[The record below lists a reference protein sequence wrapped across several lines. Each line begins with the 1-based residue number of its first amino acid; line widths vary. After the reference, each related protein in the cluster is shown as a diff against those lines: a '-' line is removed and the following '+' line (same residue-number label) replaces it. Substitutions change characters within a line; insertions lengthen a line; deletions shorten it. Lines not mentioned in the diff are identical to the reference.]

1 MRNQLGCWGF
11 FAAWVASGCS
21 LEDVDSDAIRTRGMF
36 ADMLALAPGDGTTLV
51 RVELTVGGE
60 DGTNVTLVGDDRLEA
75 RFGEVPAPLQR
86 TGRGR
91 YETQL
96 QGDLAGEV
104 VVELS
109 RGPEDDP
116 AGGSA
121 ELPEPFI
128 TSLYSDASAGI
139 DRESEVVVT
148 WSPTVPGRAMAWAI
162 EGSCL
167 WSESGVTADDGTLV
181 LGPESF
187 RVRATRAAEDCEV
200 EITLDRENEGVIDRA
215 WYPFSRFRAIQRRAV
230 TFVSVPAT
238 AEEEA
243 TGEPEPSEE

>member
-1 MRNQLGCWGF
+1 MKNQLGRWVLF
-11 FAAWVASGCS
+11 SALVASGCS

-36 ADMLALAPGDGTTLV
+36 ADMLALAPGDGSTLV

-60 DGTNVTLVGDDRLEA
+60 DGTKVTLVGDDELEA
-75 RFGEVPAPLQR
+75 RFGEVSAPLQR
-86 TGRGR
+86 TGGGR

-96 QGDLAGEV
+96 QGDLAGQV

-121 ELPEPFI
+121 ALPDPFI
-128 TSLYSDASAGI
+128 TSLISDASAGI
-139 DRESEVVVT
+139 ARESEVVVT
-148 WSPTVPGRAMAWAI
+148 WAPTVAGGTMAWAVA
-162 EGSCL
+162 GSCL

-187 RVRATRAAEDCEV
+187 RVRPSRAGEECEV
-200 EITLDRENEGVIDRA
+200 AVTLERENEGVVDRA
-215 WYPFSRFRAIQRRAV
+215 WYPFSRFHAIQRRAV
-230 TFVSVPAT
+230 SFVSIPA
-238 AEEEA
+238 AEEQEA
-243 TGEPEPSEE
+243 AGAPDPSEE

>member
-1 MRNQLGCWGF
+1 MRNQLGRWVLVS
-11 FAAWVASGCS
+11 ALVASGCS

-36 ADMLALAPGDGTTLV
+36 ADMLALAPGDGSTLV

-60 DGTNVTLVGDDRLEA
+60 DGTKVTLVGDDQLEA
-75 RFGEVPAPLQR
+75 RFGEVSAPMQR
-86 TGRGR
+86 TGGGR

-96 QGDLAGEV
+96 QGDLAGQV

-121 ELPEPFI
+121 QLPDPFI
-128 TSLYSDASAGI
+128 TSLRSDASAGI
-139 DRESEVVVT
+139 ARESEVVVT
-148 WSPTVPGRAMAWAI
+148 WAPTVAGGTVGWAVA
-162 EGSCL
+162 GSCL

-187 RVRATRAAEDCEV
+187 RVRPSRAGEECEV
-200 EITLDRENEGVIDRA
+200 AVTLERENQGVVDRA
-215 WYPFSRFRAIQRRAV
+215 WYPFSRFRAVQRRAV
-230 TFVSVPAT
+230 SFVSIP
-238 AEEEA
+238 AEEEQEA
-243 TGEPEPSEE
+243 AGVPDPSEG

>member
-1 MRNQLGCWGF
+1 MRNQLGRWVLF
-11 FAAWVASGCS
+11 SALVASGCS

-60 DGTNVTLVGDDRLEA
+60 DGTKVTLVGDDRLEA

-86 TGRGR
+86 TGGGR
-91 YETQL
+91 YEAQL
-96 QGDLAGEV
+96 QGDLAGPV

-121 ELPEPFI
+121 ELPDPFI
-128 TSLYSDASAGI
+128 AALDTDAGAGI
-139 DRESEVVVT
+139 DRESQVVVT
-148 WSPTVPGRAMAWAI
+148 WAPTVSGGAMAWAV

-167 WSESGVTADDGTLV
+167 WSESGVTADDGTVV

-187 RVRATRAAEDCEV
+187 RVRPSRAGEDCEV
-200 EITLDRENEGVIDRA
+200 EIRLERESVGAVDRA

-230 TFVSVPAT
+230 GFVSVPA
-238 AEEEA
+238 ADEDEA
-243 TGEPEPSEE
+243 PGALDPSEG